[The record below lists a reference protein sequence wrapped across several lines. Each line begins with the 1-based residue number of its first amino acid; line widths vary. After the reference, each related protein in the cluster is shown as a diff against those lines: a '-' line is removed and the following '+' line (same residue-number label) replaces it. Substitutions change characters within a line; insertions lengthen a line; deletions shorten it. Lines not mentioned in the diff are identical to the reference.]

1 MAHLE
6 QPGPRPSTLVTKSVK
21 PGGIDEDA
29 SSDDD
34 PISEQET
41 SDLIAAAIIEAEH
54 ELAPP
59 ELQESA
65 EARRSR
71 LEEDHRIMMLLQQ
84 DLAQGRVDRFDKM
97 CGRLLGSS
105 LPILI
110 GWFRAEKIFAKV
122 NEMRARTNKGRAKR
136 GLPPIPPLERARS
149 DWRRWSQDDVD
160 QLAFEVAE
168 EGIERFRHTVRHGDW
183 NPEGGA
189 ALTTYF
195 IGGCLIAFEKV
206 YRRWCKA
213 KVLDRVALHA
223 GLTDDLDN
231 LPSLRPARVRSPEDQ
246 VVLVDQARRMVSK
259 IKDPQLREV
268 LWFRSQ
274 GYNQAEA
281 AERCGLSE
289 KAAEGRLGRAR
300 KNLGKENPAPKAQVD
315 PDGAER

>member
-1 MAHLE
+1 MAHFE
-6 QPGPRPSTLVTKSVK
+6 QPGPRPSALETKSVES
-21 PGGIDEDA
+21 GGIDADTG
-29 SSDDD
+29 SDDD
-34 PISEQET
+34 PISEQEA
-41 SDLIAAAIIEAEH
+41 SDLVAAAVAEAER
-54 ELAPP
+54 ELVPP
-59 ELQESA
+59 ELHEGA
-65 EARRSR
+65 DARQAR
-71 LEEDHRIMMLLQQ
+71 LEEDQRIMMLLQQ

-110 GWFRAEKIFAKV
+110 GWLRADKIFAKV
-122 NEMRARTNKGRAKR
+122 NEIRARTNKTRARR
-136 GLPPIPPLERARS
+136 GLTPLPPLERARS

-168 EGIERFRHTVRHGDW
+168 EGIERFRRTVRNGDW

-206 YRRWCKA
+206 YRRWCRA
-213 KVLDRVALHA
+213 GVLDRVALYA

-246 VVLVDQARRMVSK
+246 VVLADQARHVMSK

-300 KNLGKENPAPKAQVD
+300 KRLGKENPAPKAQVD